1 MPGIL
6 SENNLHDPAHEGLD
20 RALSAIN
27 GRLIAAHK
35 LELEN
40 AAGGVSLRS
49 SAKVVIIV
57 ETEGQHER
65 TA

>member
-6 SENNLHDPAHEGLD
+6 SRTTSTIPHTRSSRG
-20 RALSAIN
+20 RYSALVA
-27 GRLIAAHK
+27 RLIAAHK

-40 AAGGVSLRS
+40 AAGDVSLRS

-57 ETEGQHER
+57 EAQGHHER